1 MKQYQPIIILIG
13 AVLLGGCTEGL
24 AGFGGSM
31 LSAVGGGIS
40 ESYEEKKAAIAEYK
54 IINRRLLVK
63 EMVLKETHADVLIA
77 KPDTFKKGMEELRQ
91 LIEDHEKNQP
101 IWLYEKIIKRYKDK

>member
-1 MKQYQPIIILIG
+1 MNKYQLIVIIVGSLI
-13 AVLLGGCTEGL
+13 LGGCTEGL

-31 LSAVGGGIS
+31 LSVVGGGVS

-77 KPDTFKKGMEELRQ
+77 NPNTFKEGMKELRQ

-101 IWLYEKIIKRYKDK
+101 IWLYEKIIKRYKDR